1 MANFLY
7 SLGRS
12 CVRHKL
18 RTILIWLATACV
30 LIGLNNAVGG
40 ELTNGFNVP
49 GLDSQKAYDLL
60 VEEFPQQGGISANV
74 VVKAPEG
81 ATLSEDTQQNAIQ
94 NLSAALLS
102 LSDVES
108 IVPPMFGVTI
118 SEDNAIGLFTVQL
131 VSEPLPTYAT
141 IERLQEVAVTALAG
155 SDALQI
161 EFGGDLYNVA
171 DEPETGVGEAAG
183 LVMAVVIL
191 LLAFGSVVAMGLPIG
206 IALFGLAIGI
216 GGIIGLVAIAMEV
229 PEWTPN
235 LASMIGLGVG
245 IDYALFVVTRFREG
259 LADGLTVED
268 AAGRANATAGLS
280 VIFAGGTVMIAI
292 LGLCMAGIPFMTAAA
307 VAVSIVVAILVIA
320 SVTLLPAMLGLAGHR
335 VNSKKVR
342 NRSVKETP
350 DASKRRLTGGMAGL
364 KIVFRVSPLSNSMS
378 SITETPGA
386 SKRWLAWGNHVSKFA
401 WPYLIGTTVLLIG
414 LTAPVLKLDLG
425 FPDQGNSPK
434 DSTAR
439 KAYDLLTEGF
449 GAGFNGPLV
458 IAINTSIVD
467 KAEIPGLAAA
477 ITEDSGVAF
486 VQTPQFSSVGE
497 AASIIVIPFT
507 APQANE
513 TVDLL
518 TRIRSQIFP
527 NILTNPQGAH
537 VGGGT
542 ASFSDVSDRV
552 AGRTPIFI
560 ASVILLSFIL
570 LMLVFRSILVPVKA
584 AILNLLSIGAA
595 YGVLVMVFQWGWGLS
610 IIGLSEP
617 VPIVSFIPMFMFAI
631 LFGLSMD
638 YEVFLLSRV
647 KEEYLIHKDNT
658 RSVIFGISNTARVIT
673 SAALI
678 MIAVFLGFVT
688 NADPIL
694 KMLGLGL
701 ATAIFVDAT
710 IVRVILV
717 PASMKLMGDAN
728 WWFPKRL
735 SWLPRLDIEGETGLP
750 ERQYELTDTDR
761 DAESGQTAFAVT
773 PARTKTARSGK
784 PS

>member
-81 ATLSEDTQQNAIQ
+81 TTLSEDTQQNAIQ

-102 LSDVES
+102 FSDVES

-118 SEDNAIGLFTVQL
+118 SEDNTIGLFTVQL
-131 VSEPLPTYAT
+131 VSEQIPTYAT

-155 SDALQI
+155 SDAIQI

-216 GGIIGLVAIAMEV
+216 GGIIGLVAIAMDV

-342 NRSVKETP
+342 NRSVKEIP
-350 DASKRRLTGGMAGL
+350 DASKRWLT
-364 KIVFRVSPLSNSMS
+364 
-378 SITETPGA
+378 
-386 SKRWLAWGNHVSKFA
+386 WGNHVSKFA

-425 FPDQGNSPK
+425 FPDQGNSPQ

-458 IAINTSIVD
+458 VAIDTSIVD

-497 AASIIVIPFT
+497 AASIIVIPVT
-507 APQANE
+507 APQAKE
-513 TVDLL
+513 TLDLL

-560 ASVILLSFIL
+560 ASVIFLSFIL

-678 MIAVFLGFVT
+678 MIVVFLGFVT

-694 KMLGLGL
+694 KMMGLGL

-728 WWFPKRL
+728 WWFPKCL

-750 ERQYELTDTDR
+750 ERQYELTDQST
-761 DAESGQTAFAVT
+761 
-773 PARTKTARSGK
+773 
-784 PS
+784 

>member
-7 SLGRS
+7 QLGRS

-18 RTILIWLATACV
+18 KTILIWLAVAFT
-30 LIGLNNAVGG
+30 LIGLNRAIGG

-60 VEEFPQQGGISANV
+60 VEEFPQQGGVSANV
-74 VVKAPEG
+74 VVRAPDG
-81 ATLSEDTQQNAIQ
+81 TKLSDTTQQNAIDR
-94 NLSAALLS
+94 LSSALVS
-102 LSDVES
+102 LDDVES
-108 IVPPMFGVTI
+108 VVPPTVGVTV
-118 SEDNAIGLFTVQL
+118 SADQTVGLFTVQL
-131 VSEPLPTYAT
+131 VTDPLPTFAT
-141 IERLQEVAVTALAG
+141 IERLESARALALG
-155 SDALQI
+155 SSNDLQI

-183 LVMAVVIL
+183 LIMAVIIL

-206 IALFGLAIGI
+206 LALFGLAIGI

-235 LASMIGLGVG
+235 MASMIGLGVG

-259 LADGLTVED
+259 LSDGLTVED
-268 AAGRANATAGLS
+268 AVGRANATAGLS

-292 LGLCMAGIPFMTAAA
+292 LGLAMAGIPFMTAAA
-307 VAVSIVVAILVIA
+307 VAVSIVVATLVIA

-342 NRSVKETP
+342 KRGNVAAGETGQ
-350 DASKRRLTGGMAGL
+350 KWT
-364 KIVFRVSPLSNSMS
+364 
-378 SITETPGA
+378 
-386 SKRWLAWGNHVSKFA
+386 AWGNHVSKFA
-401 WPYLIGTTVLLIG
+401 WQYLIGTTVLLVA

-425 FPDQGNSPK
+425 FPDQGNSPI

-439 KAYDLLTEGF
+439 KAYDLMTDGF

-458 IAINTSIVD
+458 IAIDTSVVD
-467 KAEIPGLAAA
+467 RSEVPALAAA
-477 ITEDSGVAF
+477 LASDPGVAF
-486 VQTPQFSSVGE
+486 VQPPQFSSTGE
-497 AASIIVIPFT
+497 AASIIIFPTT
-507 APQANE
+507 APQAKE
-513 TVDLL
+513 TLELL
-518 TRIRSQIFP
+518 NRVRSQIFP
-527 NILTNPQGAH
+527 TVLTQSTAAH

-542 ASFSDVSDRV
+542 ASFADVSERV
-552 AGRTPIFI
+552 SDRTPIFI
-560 ASVILLSFIL
+560 AAVIFLSFIL
-570 LMLVFRSILVPVKA
+570 LMLVFRSILVPIKA
-584 AILNLLSIGAA
+584 AVLNLLSIGAA
-595 YGVLVMVFQWGWGLS
+595 YGVLVMVFQWGWGLG
-610 IIGLSEP
+610 IIGLAET
-617 VPIVSFIPMFMFAI
+617 VPIVSFVPMFMFAV

-647 KEEYLIHKDNT
+647 KEEYLNHKDNT

-678 MIAVFLGFVT
+678 MIVVFLGFVT

-694 KMLGLGL
+694 KMMGLGL

-735 SWLPRLDIEGETGLP
+735 GWLPRLDIEGETGLP
-750 ERQYELTDTDR
+750 ERQYDLTDQST
-761 DAESGQTAFAVT
+761 
-773 PARTKTARSGK
+773 
-784 PS
+784 